1 MTSAF
6 NCSSTSTE
14 FCYNTAIDAK
24 QIVFGLAINLII
36 GLACYAGFV
45 LWRGSFRIYS
55 NRLTTPQLAPW
66 QRPPALKLGGHWQL
80 WSWLIPV
87 FTVSDRALLESAGLD
102 ALVALRVLGF
112 GCLAFMPLTLLGV
125 GVLIPVTYTGYVV
138 PANHVE
144 SNSTTE
150 VFNDAFLRMTMSSL
164 PFGSQLLWSAPPAAT
179 VLSLLWIHC
188 SLIIAHTHHAA
199 LHLSPTPLPAGFTS
213 PLSTSSW
220 AGCAGCSS
228 CTTRSL
234 CRCAR
239 RTTTA

>member
-102 ALVALRVLGF
+102 ALVALRVLGC

-150 VFNDAFLRMTMSSL
+150 VFNDAFLRMSGEGAGTAAACAAWAWKGRGQC
-164 PFGSQLLWSAPPAAT
+164 GSAGRRYMPQGGR
-179 VLSLLWIHC
+179 
-188 SLIIAHTHHAA
+188 HAEQMQ
-199 LHLSPTPLPAGFTS
+199 P
-213 PLSTSSW
+213 
-220 AGCAGCSS
+220 
-228 CTTRSL
+228 
-234 CRCAR
+234 
-239 RTTTA
+239 